1 MQVHLREAL
10 YCYYIVISERKV
22 RYLSFWILASTRKKI
37 FFFKKCD
44 KWYCYGVFVDMV
56 DMTDM
61 FLENCFFKIK
71 YITCE
76 VFFEATYMDIFQTSE
91 LTMNNFVLTLSWR
104 KPISYRNQSIDLLSK
119 SMDWFLYDIG
129 LCHER
134 VKPLNSLCHR
144 VFAFSY

>member
-1 MQVHLREAL
+1 
-10 YCYYIVISERKV
+10 
-22 RYLSFWILASTRKKI
+22 
-37 FFFKKCD
+37 
-44 KWYCYGVFVDMV
+44 MV

-119 SMDWFLYDIG
+119 SMDWFLYDNG
-129 LCHER
+129 LR
-134 VKPLNSLCHR
+134 VMKELMSVP
-144 VFAFSY
+144 VFCILGVIVWSAKYRNVTLP